1 KDKIQFFASEEWNR
15 ESRGLT
21 RTAFVPTAAERLGDF
36 GGPSVEG
43 CTGDAP
49 IDPLT
54 GAAFAGNKIPQN
66 RLSPAGLLVLQLYPL
81 PNTTPIE
88 GSCNNWVT
96 SLDTPINWRQD
107 HARVDYT
114 TNNATRIMVRYTQ
127 DTWTNKSPSAQ
138 ETLWGDDPFPAV
150 DSN

>member
-1 KDKIQFFASEEWNR
+1 SEEWNR
-15 ESRGLT
+15 EKRGIT
-21 RTAFVPTAAERLGDF
+21 RSAFVPTAAERGGDF
-36 GGPSVEG
+36 SGAPIEDCSS
-43 CTGDAP
+43 APP

-54 GAAFAGNKIPQN
+54 RAPLPGTRIPSN

-81 PNTTPIE
+81 PNTTPAA

-96 SLDTPINWRQD
+96 AIDTPINCRQD

-114 TNNATRIMVRYTQ
+114 INNATRIMVRYTQ

-138 ETLWGDDPFPAV
+138 ETLWGD
-150 DSN
+150 